1 MHRFLDACIGESQT
15 MIDMKDEKLM
25 ADITLSL
32 AETIFD
38 PGGALPNPKRTLTP
52 RQLFYRQ
59 LFFDFREVMEA
70 YQTLLDFPALSR
82 SKPHAKSGLTPARL
96 IRFWREAYLNE
107 LYIFVGRL
115 KTYVKHV
122 ARAYRHDSRVPNLRM
137 VAEEMEEFIDEHF
150 SGLVAMRGG
159 HVHRYR
165 YENSDPELNRIQV
178 LELLAVEGKMLKMRS
193 LYRSGVRQARH
204 QSVTDF
210 RIFNRQAKATLKAV
224 FDTFDR
230 VMVDSS
236 KRLVFP
242 TNLRH

>member
-1 MHRFLDACIGESQT
+1 

-96 IRFWREAYLNE
+96 IRFWREALLNE

-115 KTYVKHV
+115 KTYVKPRCSRLPTRQQSSKLANGRGGDGRIHRRAFFWFSSN
-122 ARAYRHDSRVPNLRM
+122 AR
-137 VAEEMEEFIDEHF
+137 
-150 SGLVAMRGG
+150 G
-159 HVHRYR
+159 HVHGYR

-178 LELLAVEGKMLKMRS
+178 LEFAGGGGKMLKMRS

-210 RIFNRQAKATLKAV
+210 RIFNRQAKATLKAS
-224 FDTFDR
+224 F
-230 VMVDSS
+230 
-236 KRLVFP
+236 
-242 TNLRH
+242 